1 MYSGK
6 KFKLGDTEYEIPAL
20 SLGQLRNGALAKMQ
34 ATDELVTAGKNW
46 EAIAARGELIHM
58 ALTRNYPNVPLD
70 TVMDSLD
77 LNNSAEIWLWILGAS
92 GFKPSPEEVAE
103 KTAPAT

>member
-20 SLGQLRNGALAKMQ
+20 SLGQLRNGALEKIRVC
-34 ATDELVTAGKNW
+34 DELAEQKKNW
-46 EAIAARGELIHM
+46 ESIIARGELIHM

-70 TVMDSLD
+70 TVMDVLD